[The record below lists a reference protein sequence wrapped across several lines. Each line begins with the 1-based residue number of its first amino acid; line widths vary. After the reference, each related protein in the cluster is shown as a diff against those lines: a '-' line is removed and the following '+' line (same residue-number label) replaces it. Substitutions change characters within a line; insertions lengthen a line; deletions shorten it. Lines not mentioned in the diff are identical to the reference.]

1 MWYNGFVESARFL
14 RLPATA
20 QDAPRA
26 MCAFCIPVFVP
37 GFASQAVLLTP
48 PVPLCL
54 CHLPSPAERSRI
66 SVTAHPRL
74 KSFSCNT
81 YQSLRKSTANKR
93 LTVLLNLLDATL
105 TKNIGGGVQLLLT
118 RISKISAVVFASRG
132 IAAALRDSTA
142 RSR

>member
-1 MWYNGFVESARFL
+1 MGLLSPARFL

-26 MCAFCIPVFVP
+26 MCAFCIHVFVP
-37 GFASQAVLLTP
+37 GFASHAVLLTP

-81 YQSLRKSTANKR
+81 YQALRKSIASKR
-93 LTVLLNLLDATL
+93 LTVLLNLIRCNTY
-105 TKNIGGGVQLLLT
+105 KKHRRWGPVIVN
-118 RISKISAVVFASRG
+118 
-132 IAAALRDSTA
+132 
-142 RSR
+142 